1 MQQVDSKFEKKM
13 VVFLN
18 SLINQTKKNKIEL
31 NSNAEFNIDGKTVV
45 FTALPEFR
53 KYGSFQVCNW
63 NSPVYNSNKESVIA
77 SFKLKLNGNMFGKFS
92 VHVKHVVGDVP
103 EHELIKLS
111 REMKQNLM
119 ASLN

>member
-31 NSNAEFNIDGKTVV
+31 NSKAEFNIDGNIVV
-45 FTALPEFR
+45 FTALPEYR
-53 KYGSFQVCNW
+53 KFGTHQVCNW

-92 VHVKHVVGDVP
+92 VHVKHVIGDVP

-111 REMKQNLM
+111 REMKQTALTT
-119 ASLN
+119 LN

>member
-31 NSNAEFNIDGKTVV
+31 NSKVEFNIQGKTAV
-45 FTALPEFR
+45 FSAFPVYR
-53 KYGSFQVCNW
+53 KFGTHQVCNW
-63 NSPVYNSNKESVIA
+63 NSPIYNSNKESVVA

-92 VHVKHVVGDVP
+92 VHVKHVIGDVP

>member
-18 SLINQTKKNKIEL
+18 SLINQAKKNKIEL
-31 NSNAEFNIDGKTVV
+31 NSKAEFNIDGKTVV
-45 FTALPEFR
+45 FSTLPEYR
-53 KYGSFQVCNW
+53 KFGTHQVCNW
-63 NSPVYNSNKESVIA
+63 NSPVYNSNKESVVA

-103 EHELIKLS
+103 EQELIRLS
-111 REMKQNLM
+111 REMKQT
-119 ASLN
+119 ASTTLN

>member
-31 NSNAEFNIDGKTVV
+31 NSKAEFNIDGKTVV

-53 KYGSFQVCNW
+53 KYGSFQVCYW

>member
-1 MQQVDSKFEKKM
+1 MPQVDSKFEKKM

-31 NSNAEFNIDGKTVV
+31 NSKAEFNIDGNILV
-45 FTALPEFR
+45 FTALPEDR
-53 KYGSFQVCNW
+53 KFGTHQVCNW

-92 VHVKHVVGDVP
+92 VHVKHLIGDVP
-103 EHELIKLS
+103 EQELIKLS
-111 REMKQNLM
+111 REMKQAAL
-119 ASLN
+119 ATLN

>member
-31 NSNAEFNIDGKTVV
+31 NSKVEFNIDGKTVV

>member
-31 NSNAEFNIDGKTVV
+31 NSKAEFNIDGKTVV

-53 KYGSFQVCNW
+53 KYGSFQICNW

-92 VHVKHVVGDVP
+92 VHVKHVIGDVP

>member
-31 NSNAEFNIDGKTVV
+31 NSKAEFNIDGKTVV

-92 VHVKHVVGDVP
+92 VYVKHVVGDVP